1 MLAASVSCPS
11 QGLLFHVLAS
21 ILPEHGCIFLI
32 SPSLGEPWH
41 ICQQPPET
49 AKTFCAVDMCCLSSI
64 LRTKGT
70 ACNSAPGFSHFNL
83 VFTLLGFLTFFT
95 SLLHAT
101 SSPMA
106 ASKSLPTL
114 QCTAVFPELLKK
126 QVCISPEWYV
136 SKGLL
141 IKQCVRSYSDL
152 YKSRHY
158 V

>member
-1 MLAASVSCPS
+1 MSCPS
-11 QGLLFHVLAS
+11 QGLLFHVLVL
-21 ILPEHGCIFLI
+21 IFPEHGCIFLI

-41 ICQQPPET
+41 IRQQPPET
-49 AKTFCAVDMCCLSSI
+49 ARTFCAVDMCCLLFI
-64 LRTKGT
+64 LRTKGS

-83 VFTLLGFLTFFT
+83 VSTLLGVLTLFT

-106 ASKSLPTL
+106 ASKGLPAL
-114 QCTAVFPELLKK
+114 QCTAVFPELCKK
-126 QVCISPEWYV
+126 QVCISPEWNI

-141 IKQCVRSYSDL
+141 IKQYVRSYSDL
-152 YKSRHY
+152 YKSRHR